1 MANRRT
7 TRWHLVL
14 AALLTACLTPHV
26 NAQGVDRGRVY
37 TKAEVA
43 EIIRHAEN
51 ASDTFRAAVDTRLD
65 RSRLNGTEREDFMNR
80 QVKQLENRLDEL
92 RARFDRT
99 DTWLE
104 TREEVRHVLVAAR
117 DVAGG
122 MRRGPF
128 GRPLAVE
135 WRRLRADLN
144 TLAGVYDLP
153 KL

>member
-7 TRWHLVL
+7 SRWHLVL
-14 AALLTACLTPHV
+14 AALLAACAAPDII
-26 NAQGVDRGRVY
+26 AQGVDRGRVY

-43 EIIRHAEN
+43 EIIRHAET
-51 ASDTFRAAVDTRLD
+51 ASDSFRAAVDARLD

-104 TREEVRHVLVAAR
+104 TREEVRSVLVAAR
-117 DVAGG
+117 DVAGI

-128 GRPLAVE
+128 GRPLAAQ
-135 WRRLRADLN
+135 WHRLRADLN

>member
-1 MANRRT
+1 M
-7 TRWHLVL
+7 
-14 AALLTACLTPHV
+14 TA
-26 NAQGVDRGRVY
+26 
-37 TKAEVA
+37 
-43 EIIRHAEN
+43 
-51 ASDTFRAAVDTRLD
+51 
-65 RSRLNGTEREDFMNR
+65 REDARYGEFVAR
-80 QVKQLENRLDEL
+80 YPAYLGTAALDEL

-117 DVAGG
+117 DVAGV